1 MIARIWRGTT
11 RRDDSAAYL
20 AYLEQTG
27 VRECRATPGNLGVQ
41 IFHQPVK
48 DGTRFTFIS
57 MWENEAVIHAFAG
70 EDISRAVYY
79 PEDRRFLL
87 ELEPTVEHHEAH
99 SYS

>member
-11 RRDDSAAYL
+11 RRQDATAYL

-27 VRECRATPGNLGVQ
+27 VRECRAASGNLGVF
-41 IFHQPVK
+41 ILHQPVK

-57 MWENEAVIHAFAG
+57 MWQDEAAIRAFAG
-70 EDISRAVYY
+70 EDVSKAVYY

-87 ELEPTVEHHEAH
+87 DLEPTVEHLEAR